1 MNKCMNKCMFNLD
14 MCVPQLELPRVI
26 IVGGGFAG
34 IPLAKALKNKPVQ
47 LILLDKN
54 NFHQFLPL
62 LYQVA
67 TSGLEPDSIAFPL
80 RKQFHDYE
88 NFIFRM
94 AEIIRIIP
102 EENKLETSIGAIA
115 YDYLVLGTGSNTN
128 FFGLKDVSLH
138 ANGMKTIQEAL
149 DLRSLILQN
158 FEQAVSTC
166 DLSERD
172 ALTNFMIVGGGPAG
186 VETAG
191 ALAEFKK
198 YILPKDYPELDPGLT
213 KLYLLEAGKRLLS
226 SMSEKA
232 SFNAYNELKR
242 MGVQVRLQ
250 TGLQSYDG
258 LQATTNTG
266 ESFNVRTLIWTAGVK
281 GAVPKGIK
289 ESALARGNRILVDE
303 YNRVKGYENIFA
315 IGDVAAMISDKYPG
329 GHPMVAQAA
338 IQQGKQLG
346 KNIMNLILKRKPL
359 PFIYKDKGSL
369 ATIGKKRAVADL
381 NKIKL
386 SGFFAWLIWSL
397 VHLITISGFRNKVMV
412 TLDWTWSYLT
422 YEKGNRLII
431 RKYNK
436 KEK

>member
-1 MNKCMNKCMFNLD
+1 
-14 MCVPQLELPRVI
+14 MCVPESELPRVI

-34 IPLAKALKNKPVQ
+34 IPLIKGLKNKAAQ

-62 LYQVA
+62 LYQIA

-80 RKQFHDYE
+80 REQFHDYA

-94 AEIIRIIP
+94 AEVTQIIP
-102 EENKLETSIGAIA
+102 EENKVETSIGAID
-115 YDYLVLGTGSNTN
+115 YDYLVLGTGSDTN
-128 FFGLKDVSLH
+128 FFGLKDVALH
-138 ANGMKTIQEAL
+138 ANGMGTIREAL

-166 DLSERD
+166 DLGERD

-198 YILPKDYPELDPGLT
+198 YILPKDYPELAPGLT
-213 KLYLLEAGKRLLS
+213 KLYLLEAGKRLLC

-232 SFNAYNELKR
+232 SFNACKELER
-242 MGVQVRLQ
+242 MGVRVRLQ
-250 TGLQSYDG
+250 TKLQSYDG
-258 LQATTNTG
+258 LKVTTNTG

-281 GAVPKGIK
+281 GAVPQGIK
-289 ESALARGNRILVDE
+289 ESALVRGNRISVDE

-315 IGDVAAMISDKYPG
+315 IGDVAAMISAKYPG

-346 KNIMNLILKRKPL
+346 KNMMNLILKRKLL

-369 ATIGKKRAVADL
+369 ATIGRKRAVADL
-381 NKIKL
+381 KNIKL
-386 SGFFAWLIWSL
+386 NGFFAWLIWSL
-397 VHLITISGFRNKVMV
+397 VHLISISGFRNKLLVG
-412 TLDWTWSYLT
+412 LDWTWSYLT

-431 RKYNK
+431 RKYTK
-436 KEK
+436 KKSQ

>member
-1 MNKCMNKCMFNLD
+1 MNKCLNKCMFNLD
-14 MCVPQLELPRVI
+14 MCVPQSELPRVI

-34 IPLAKALKNKPVQ
+34 IPFAKELKNKPVQ
-47 LILLDKN
+47 LTLLDKN

-80 RKQFHDYE
+80 RKQFHDYS
-88 NFIFRM
+88 NFVFRM
-94 AEIIRIIP
+94 AEVIRIIP
-102 EENKLETSIGAIA
+102 EENKLETSIGAID

-128 FFGLKDVSLH
+128 FFGLKDVALH

-213 KLYLLEAGKRLLS
+213 KLYLLEAGKRLLC

-232 SFNAYNELKR
+232 SFNACNELKR

-258 LQATTNTG
+258 LHATTNTG

-289 ESALARGNRILVDE
+289 ESAIVRGNRVLVDE

-346 KNIMNLILKRKPL
+346 KNIMNLLLKRKL
-359 PFIYKDKGSL
+359 LAFIYKDKGSL
-369 ATIGKKRAVADL
+369 ATIGRKRAVADL
-381 NKIKL
+381 NNIRL

-422 YEKGNRLII
+422 YDKGNRLII

-436 KEK
+436 KES

>member
-1 MNKCMNKCMFNLD
+1 
-14 MCVPQLELPRVI
+14 
-26 IVGGGFAG
+26 
-34 IPLAKALKNKPVQ
+34 
-47 LILLDKN
+47 
-54 NFHQFLPL
+54 
-62 LYQVA
+62 
-67 TSGLEPDSIAFPL
+67 
-80 RKQFHDYE
+80 
-88 NFIFRM
+88 
-94 AEIIRIIP
+94 
-102 EENKLETSIGAIA
+102 
-115 YDYLVLGTGSNTN
+115 
-128 FFGLKDVSLH
+128 
-138 ANGMKTIQEAL
+138 
-149 DLRSLILQN
+149 
-158 FEQAVSTC
+158 
-166 DLSERD
+166 
-172 ALTNFMIVGGGPAG
+172 MIDGGGPAG

-242 MGVQVRLQ
+242 MGVRVRLQ

-258 LQATTNTG
+258 LKVTTNTG

-289 ESALARGNRILVDE
+289 ESALVRGNRILVDE

-346 KNIMNLILKRKPL
+346 KNVMNLILKRKL
-359 PFIYKDKGSL
+359 LAFTYKDKGSL
-369 ATIGKKRAVADL
+369 ATIGRKRAVADL
-381 NKIKL
+381 NKIRL

-397 VHLITISGFRNKVMV
+397 VHLITISGFRNKIMV
-412 TLDWTWSYLT
+412 ALDWTWSYLT

-436 KEK
+436 KKG